1 MNQARS
7 ILLALSM
14 LCVPALAE
22 NAPFPSAPPNL
33 KEVQAAQLQR
43 VTIAELKQLFPG
55 SIEQKRSRGGR
66 VKKEFRAD
74 GTLQASTMETARPG
88 GATDWS
94 STWHIEKKKGGGVYC
109 VASNPETKGG
119 CYAVFKAGDGVHYF
133 EYTVHDGFFAAVW
146 RPVKN

>member
-7 ILLALSM
+7 VLLALSM

-94 STWHIEKKKGGGVYC
+94 STWHIEKKKG
-109 VASNPETKGG
+109 VA
-119 CYAVFKAGDGVHYF
+119 F
-133 EYTVHDGFFAAVW
+133 TV
-146 RPVKN
+146 